1 MGLQFFILIRYYMC
15 PMIVVW
21 RNVNQV
27 SSGIIFLIFLR
38 MDCRSELSVSF
49 DHFCQSIGNLIL
61 VETNEIKTSDRIFWK
76 NQTDL
81 PFFIFYLFSWAWKWR
96 TRRLWNTIQIV
107 YVKHWNLFKMFL
119 AWLVYAI
126 LLRSGCILA

>member
-1 MGLQFFILIRYYMC
+1 MTNDYGSLVGLRLKCQKHIVHSHNSVGLQFFILIRYYMC

-27 SSGIIFLIFLR
+27 SSRIIFLIFLR

-61 VETNEIKTSDRIFWK
+61 VEQMRSRPLIESFEKSNRPSF
-76 NQTDL
+76 L
-81 PFFIFYLFSWAWKWR
+81 YFFIFLG
-96 TRRLWNTIQIV
+96 LEEEN
-107 YVKHWNLFKMFL
+107 
-119 AWLVYAI
+119 
-126 LLRSGCILA
+126 

>member
-1 MGLQFFILIRYYMC
+1 MC

-27 SSGIIFLIFLR
+27 SSRIIFLIFLR

-61 VETNEIKTSDRIFWK
+61 VEQMRSRPLIESFEKIK
-76 NQTDL
+76 QTFL
-81 PFFIFYLFSWAWKWR
+81 SLFFY
-96 TRRLWNTIQIV
+96 
-107 YVKHWNLFKMFL
+107 FL
-119 AWLVYAI
+119 GLG
-126 LLRSGCILA
+126 SGELED